1 MLGTVNASR
10 EDFEQGV
17 RDMVQ
22 AEVAFPGFLGK
33 LLTHPIEGLE
43 SAKDAIKVYCVVGRP
58 RGR

>member
-22 AEVAFPGFLGK
+22 AEATFPGFRA
-33 LLTHPIEGLE
+33 
-43 SAKDAIKVYCVVGRP
+43 SS
-58 RGR
+58 